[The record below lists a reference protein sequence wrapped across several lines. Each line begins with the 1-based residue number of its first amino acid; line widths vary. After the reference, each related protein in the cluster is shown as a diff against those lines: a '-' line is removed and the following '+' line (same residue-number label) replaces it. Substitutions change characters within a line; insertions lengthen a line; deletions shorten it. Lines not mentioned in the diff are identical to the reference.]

1 MKIISWN
8 VNGIRAVEKKG
19 FTDWLL
25 SCGADVV
32 CIQET
37 KASPD
42 KLSKELIAPGL
53 SSAEE
58 ENDAPLFAAALESE
72 QKGAVYKSYFNSAK
86 KPGYSGTAIYSLKEP
101 DSVTALGE
109 SEFDDEGRTTIAFF
123 GKTAVISAYFP
134 NSQAEAAR
142 LDYKL

>member
-86 KPGYSGTAIYSLKEP
+86 NPATRERQFIHSKSQTLLQP
-101 DSVTALGE
+101 LGKANLTMKAAQQLLV
-109 SEFDDEGRTTIAFF
+109 SER
-123 GKTAVISAYFP
+123 
-134 NSQAEAAR
+134 R
-142 LDYKL
+142 L